1 MKVIKVSTKKKLEE
15 LRNASMFTWEGMN
28 DDEENL
34 KKIEKI
40 IRRYGFKQEE
50 MTIYIFKGELMNKAY
65 KLTGYNKYSNDLTF
79 VSVAD
84 YYDPIVKVQLN
95 ARWLDDIIEN
105 NLYREQEG
113 NK

>member
-1 MKVIKVSTKKKLEE
+1 
-15 LRNASMFTWEGMN
+15 
-28 DDEENL
+28 
-34 KKIEKI
+34 
-40 IRRYGFKQEE
+40 
-50 MTIYIFKGELMNKAY
+50 MNKAY

-105 NLYREQEG
+105 NLYREKEG
-113 NK
+113 DK